1 METNRLDPCAKNFSS
16 STIGGTRTN
25 KRHEREG
32 ERERVKGFFGRE
44 IGSSSLILEGK
55 GLEKFCFVLFFC
67 RTVSSNGS
75 FVFLVAVD
83 VQFFFVD
90 SGKSNSFFP
99 PFSFRSFHTARQKK
113 KKETIVKSIG
123 QDLLF
128 KQFWK
133 CMYIYWKFRNV
144 AIVFLIGFFILHA
157 FAARSEWLQSN
168 K

>member
-1 METNRLDPCAKNFSS
+1 MEQGRINV
-16 STIGGTRTN
+16 TR
-25 KRHEREG
+25 ER

-99 PFSFRSFHTARQKK
+99 PFSFRSFHMACQKK
-113 KKETIVKSIG
+113 KKK
-123 QDLLF
+123 
-128 KQFWK
+128 
-133 CMYIYWKFRNV
+133 RNNRE
-144 AIVFLIGFFILHA
+144 IDRTGFII
-157 FAARSEWLQSN
+157 
-168 K
+168 

>member
-1 METNRLDPCAKNFSS
+1 MEQGRINV
-16 STIGGTRTN
+16 TR
-25 KRHEREG
+25 ER

-83 VQFFFVD
+83 VQFFFV
-90 SGKSNSFFP
+90 KSNSFFP

-113 KKETIVKSIG
+113 K
-123 QDLLF
+123 
-128 KQFWK
+128 
-133 CMYIYWKFRNV
+133 RNNRE
-144 AIVFLIGFFILHA
+144 IDRTGFII
-157 FAARSEWLQSN
+157 
-168 K
+168 